1 MKKIAPLFFLSALSV
16 FAEPQVSKVSFLAI
30 GDVLMHSAI
39 YEKCEINISECVF
52 DRFFS
57 AWKADIDS
65 ADYACVNQ
73 ETVFVP
79 RGDKYSSYPTFGSPE
94 EVGTAELKAGFDIVT
109 HATNHTMDR
118 RAKGV
123 DYTLDFWKNK
133 PIMVLGIHGTAEDQ
147 EQIRYDEKNGIKFA
161 FLNFTYGLN
170 AQKMPDDRQY
180 MVDMLDAE
188 GKWLKRIA
196 EADQNAEVVVAF
208 LHMGT
213 EYTELP
219 DKESLARAEKA
230 IDAGADILVCAHP
243 HVIEPFG
250 VFKTKKGNKG
260 LVFWSL
266 GNFISNQFRLGTI
279 LGGVAKFEVQK
290 TVDGDKSTIEVTK
303 ADMEGSITY
312 FDERG
317 HSTIPLRDYTE
328 QLHEKHGWK
337 TTAKGFTF
345 KSVNELYKR
354 IVKSNAKCNTL
365 DVSKALP
372 IRVTQ
377 LKKGPK
383 E

>member
-1 MKKIAPLFFLSALSV
+1 MKKFASILMFSALSA
-16 FAEPQVSKVSFLAI
+16 FADPQVSKVSLFAI

-39 YEKCEINISECVF
+39 YDACEKDASKCVF
-52 DRFFS
+52 DRFF
-57 AWKADIDS
+57 AKWKADIDS

-73 ETVFVP
+73 ETVFIP
-79 RGDKYSSYPTFGSPE
+79 REDKYSSYPTFGSPE
-94 EVGTAELKAGFDIVT
+94 EVGLAELNAGFNIVT

-118 RAKGV
+118 KAKGV
-123 DYTLDFWKNK
+123 DYTLDFWKDK
-133 PIMVLGIHGTAEDQ
+133 PMMVLGIHGTAEDQ
-147 EQIRYDEKNGIKFA
+147 AQIRYDEKNGIKFA

-180 MVDMLDAE
+180 MVDMLDSE

-196 EADQNAEVVVAF
+196 EADRNAEVVVAF

-250 VFKTKKGNKG
+250 VFKTKKGNKA

-290 TVDGDKSTIEVTK
+290 TVDGDKSKIEVTR
-303 ADMEGSITY
+303 ANMEGSITY
-312 FDERG
+312 FDENG
-317 HSTIPLRDYTE
+317 HSTVPLRDYTE
-328 QLHEKHGWK
+328 ELHAKHLWRE
-337 TTAKGFTF
+337 TAKGFTF
-345 KSVNELYKR
+345 KSVNDLYKR
-354 IVKSNAKCNTL
+354 IVNSYAKSNL
-365 DVSKALP
+365 QPVSKALP
-372 IRVTQ
+372 IRVKQ
-377 LKKGPK
+377 LQK
-383 E
+383 